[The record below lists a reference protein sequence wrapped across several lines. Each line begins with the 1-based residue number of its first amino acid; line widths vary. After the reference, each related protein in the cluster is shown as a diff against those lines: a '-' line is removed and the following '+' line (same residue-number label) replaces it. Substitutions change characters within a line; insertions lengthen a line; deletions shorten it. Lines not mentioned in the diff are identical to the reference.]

1 MYISEIM
8 ESFFYS
14 VILEQKHIWLVVT
27 GSQIC
32 FMVSC
37 VMQFFWMHDFS
48 VLILKP
54 LT

>member
-8 ESFFYS
+8 GFLFYS
-14 VILEQKHIWLVVT
+14 VILEQKHMWLVVT

-37 VMQFFWMHDFS
+37 VMQVFLDA
-48 VLILKP
+48 
-54 LT
+54 